1 MVKEIQLA
9 NNKGVALV
17 DDEDYDKLIKYKWHL
32 RDIKIMHAGTKVKID
47 GKWFEKRMHHFLVNV
62 PEGFEVDHI
71 DQNGLN
77 NQKSNLR
84 VATHSQNMMNRN
96 SFKGSSSKYK
106 GVSFDKKCNKWRSEV
121 SLNKKHYYLGM
132 FENESDAAMAYNKR
146 ALKLHGEYVNL
157 NEV

>member
-9 NNKGVALV
+9 NDKGVALV
-17 DDEDYDKLIKYKWHL
+17 DDEDYNRLIKHKWHL

-47 GKWFEKRMHHFLVNV
+47 GKWFEKRMHHFLVDV

-77 NQKSNLR
+77 NQKLNLR
-84 VATHSQNMMNRN
+84 VVTHSQNMMNRN

-106 GVSFDKKCNKWRSEV
+106 GVSWHKQCKKWFAQIV
-121 SLNKKHYYLGM
+121 LNKKTLL
-132 FENESDAAMAYNKR
+132 FRVIRK
-146 ALKLHGEYVNL
+146 
-157 NEV
+157 

>member
-17 DDEDYDKLIKYKWHL
+17 DDEDYDELIKHKWHL
-32 RDIKIMHAGTKVKID
+32 RDIKIMHVATKVKID
-47 GKWFEKRMHHFLVNV
+47 GKWFEKRMHHFLVDV

-71 DQNGLN
+71 DRNGLN

-84 VATHSQNMMNRN
+84 VVTHSQNMMNRN
-96 SFKGSSSKYK
+96 SCKGSSSKYK
-106 GVSFDKKCNKWRSEV
+106 GVTWDKKDKKWRAQIV
-121 SLNKKHYYLGM
+121 LNKKHYYLGLYR
-132 FENESDAAMAYNKR
+132 NEIDAAKIYNER
-146 ALKLHGEYVNL
+146 AKELHGEYANL